1 MFYQQN
7 YLVRFRKKIVVQDK
21 MQRLAP
27 FLKLSF
33 LCCQGDT

>member
-27 FLKLSF
+27 LKLSF